1 MLIEYIPKPINI
13 RDYDWSACVGSI
25 YGFGATREAAIKS
38 LELLLQNAEENSR
51 QDPSDRA

>member
-1 MLIEYIPKPINI
+1 MLIEYIPKPINV

-51 QDPSDRA
+51 QAPADRA